1 MSRRDDA
8 ARIAAVD
15 LPVAAAAV
23 GAAYED
29 VEPLSAADCCCY
41 RLDSATGDA
50 TRRRGVVRLAS
61 MAVEAVA

>member
-50 TRRRGVVRLAS
+50 TTRRGVVR
-61 MAVEAVA
+61 